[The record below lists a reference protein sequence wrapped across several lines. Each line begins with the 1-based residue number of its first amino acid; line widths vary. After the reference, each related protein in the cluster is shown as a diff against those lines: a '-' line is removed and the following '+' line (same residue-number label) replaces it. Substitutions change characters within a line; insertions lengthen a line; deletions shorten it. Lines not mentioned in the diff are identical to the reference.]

1 MAFYGPDQ
9 MTLGMMEYV
18 KSELLKVPG
27 AKFYGLEDVGDEAY
41 LHTWHRITAGI
52 PVSECVI
59 FWPSKRYQG
68 VTYCSAG
75 KSST

>member
-1 MAFYGPDQ
+1 

-59 FWPSKRYQG
+59 YSGPQS
-68 VTYCSAG
+68 VTKVSHCSAG